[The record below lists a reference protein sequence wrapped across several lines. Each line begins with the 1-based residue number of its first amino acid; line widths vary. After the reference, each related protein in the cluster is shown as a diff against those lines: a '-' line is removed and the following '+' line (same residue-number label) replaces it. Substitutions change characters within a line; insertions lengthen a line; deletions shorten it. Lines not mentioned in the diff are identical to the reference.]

1 MTEKSLPRLA
11 SRVALVT
18 GAGSGI
24 GRAIALRFAVEGAS
38 VGVLDVDPAGG
49 RDTVAA
55 AVAAGGTAAYF
66 PCDVRSE
73 ESVRSAFGAVE
84 ERLGPLDVLVNNAGI
99 SHIGTVEQTSDSDFD
114 RIFSVNVK
122 GVFHCLR
129 EGVERMKGRGGAI
142 LNLGSVAASV
152 GIPDR
157 FAYMMSKGAVYAMTL
172 SVARDYV
179 DQGIRCN
186 SIAPGRVHTPF
197 VDGYLKR
204 DYPGR
209 EQEMF
214 EKLARTQP
222 IGRMGDPEEIAGLA
236 LYLCSDEAAFI
247 TGSNF
252 PIDGGFITLK
262 M

>member
-1 MTEKSLPRLA
+1 MSETQPPRLA
-11 SRVALVT
+11 SKVALVT

-24 GRAIALRFAVEGAS
+24 GRAIALRFAAEGAS
-38 VGVLDVDPAGG
+38 VGVLEQDAAGG
-49 RDTVAA
+49 RDTVASV
-55 AVAAGGTAAYF
+55 VAAGGSAAYF
-66 PCDVRSE
+66 PCDVRNG
-73 ESVRSAFGAVE
+73 ESVRSAFDAAE
-84 ERLGPLDVLVNNAGI
+84 ERLGPLQVLVNNAGI
-99 SHIGTVEQTSDSDFD
+99 AHVGTVEGTSEADLD
-114 RIFSVNVK
+114 RVYSVNVK
-122 GVFHCLR
+122 GVYHCLR
-129 EGVERMKGRGGAI
+129 AGVERMKGRGGVI

-197 VDGYLKR
+197 VDGYLAR

-209 EQEMF
+209 EREMF

-222 IGRMGDPEEIAGLA
+222 IGRMGDPEEIAALA

-262 M
+262 V